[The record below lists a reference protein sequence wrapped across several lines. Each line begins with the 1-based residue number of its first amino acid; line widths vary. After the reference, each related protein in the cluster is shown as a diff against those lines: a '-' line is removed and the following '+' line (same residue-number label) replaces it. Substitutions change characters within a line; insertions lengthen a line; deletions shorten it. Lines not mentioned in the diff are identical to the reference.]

1 MFLVWCE
8 AKMLRPEGT
17 TPVGRKKKSRKEG
30 SSLDKEVVDEYVKT
44 QLEKKGDK
52 SSNSS
57 GNPPPPRKKTA
68 AELKFEEA
76 HRKRLEAQAEQ
87 VAAKTHKEK
96 VAEFNAY
103 LEKLSEHHDLPK
115 VGPG

>member
-1 MFLVWCE
+1 MEIVKE
-8 AKMLRPEGT
+8 HA
-17 TPVGRKKKSRKEG
+17 RKH
-30 SSLDKEVVDEYVKT
+30 
-44 QLEKKGDK
+44 LEKSGR
-52 SSNSS
+52 SSTDGPSQS
-57 GNPPPPRKKTA
+57 TGGGPPLPRRKTA

-76 HRKRLEAQAEQ
+76 HRKRLEAQAEK
-87 VAAKTHKEK
+87 VASKTHKEK